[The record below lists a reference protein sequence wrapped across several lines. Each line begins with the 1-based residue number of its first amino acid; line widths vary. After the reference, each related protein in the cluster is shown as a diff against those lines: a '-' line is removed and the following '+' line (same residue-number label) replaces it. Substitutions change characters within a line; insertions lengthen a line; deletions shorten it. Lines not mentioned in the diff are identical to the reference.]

1 MDFVQ
6 ILASDCGGLQP
17 VISLIKNIFNL
28 IKILVPIV
36 LILMGAIDLT
46 KAVMASDDK
55 EIKAATSKLIKR
67 AIAAVAVFFAV
78 TLVDVIMGLVGD
90 SGAEDGDNA
99 MSWSQCWKNA

>member
-90 SGAEDGDNA
+90 SGAEDGDDA

>member
-1 MDFVQ
+1 ME
-6 ILASDCGGLQP
+6 ILADCGGLGP
-17 VISLIKNIFNL
+17 VISLIKNVFNL

-90 SGAEDGDNA
+90 SGAEDGDDA

>member
-1 MDFVQ
+1 MDYVQ
-6 ILASDCGGLQP
+6 LLVGCTELAP
-17 VISLIKNIFNL
+17 IISLVKGLFTL
-28 IKILVPIV
+28 IKILVPII
-36 LILMGAIDLT
+36 LIIYGAIDLT

-78 TLVDVIMGLVGD
+78 TLLDVIMGLVGD
-90 SGAEDGDNA
+90 SGAEDGDDA

>member
-6 ILASDCGGLQP
+6 ILADCGGLQP

-28 IKILVPIV
+28 IKIFVPIA

-90 SGAEDGDNA
+90 SGAEDGDDA
-99 MSWSQCWKNA
+99 MTWSQCWKNA

>member
-6 ILASDCGGLQP
+6 VLADCGGLLP
-17 VISLIKNIFNL
+17 VIRIIKNVFNL
-28 IKILVPIV
+28 IKILVPII
-36 LILMGAIDLT
+36 LILMGAIDLM

-67 AIAAVAVFFAV
+67 AIAAVAVFLAV
-78 TLVDVIMGLVGD
+78 FLVDIIMGLVGD
-90 SGAEDGDNA
+90 SGAEDGDDA